1 MRKFVAKLVFILSC
15 TISIILFSCEQESE
29 IDVEEEVVQVP
40 TTEIDQISTIPIKGI
55 KFAPSSELPNEFK
68 KQAINWI
75 NKEKPV
81 EAGKVP
87 AREILST
94 YFEPNASIIESNSG
108 IITYSLPINKLQ
120 TLASSKNT
128 ISQKQATNDECH
140 DSDPFQT
147 LVINF
152 GSSGTN
158 NNGMTHV
165 SIVPGSKVGTF
176 YVTFTNTITGVSETT
191 VTTINSSGSTSIGS
205 GISAIGS
212 GLGSI
217 ATTIWRGIK
226 SFFGKLFNLFKA
238 KKCRC
243 SNVRGSL
250 SVGSAYVHLNSGI
263 SEECCTD
270 SSSSN
275 SISTSSIGANSVF
288 DSIAF
293 EYYFPVPD
301 YLFEKKSGSTKNLAT
316 SSTNDALDCCALKS
330 IDTNTADEAVK
341 RDMFKCACANDDP
354 SGVVNYLNLS
364 SKTSFWLSNPDNK
377 TFRETVCAFVIEN
390 NFSDEATSFAK
401 AAVVAKENGGEVDFE
416 DKIIDELTGKA
427 KCVYDMLKNT
437 SGGFKN
443 MIKKFDGDFPVS
455 HLKFEINNSLP
466 NGNYGV
472 TIPPE
477 DYITT
482 IQMSNTQLANISDLG
497 GAVAFAHEVIHAEIF
512 RKMLSAAKQ
521 GHLNLGLYTTQNRI
535 NYMNSLRD
543 NFPGLYDYYWKRY
556 RPTWNHN
563 LMAQHYRSTIA
574 DIIEQFDNSSKNR
587 QIYEDIA
594 WAGLRVLEDDMNS
607 VAWNNLSGVEQQRI
621 IRNLTN
627 FFHNGTSN
635 CN

>member
-68 KQAINWI
+68 TQAINWI

-108 IITYSLPINKLQ
+108 IITYSLPINKLR
-120 TLASSKNT
+120 TLASSKNI

-152 GSSGTN
+152 GSGGTN

-165 SIVPGSKVGTF
+165 SIVPGSKIGTF

-250 SVGSAYVHLNSGI
+250 SVGSAYVHLNSSI

-377 TFRETVCAFVIEN
+377 TFRETVCAFVVEN
-390 NFSDEATSFAK
+390 NFSNEATSFAE
-401 AAVVAKENGGEVDFE
+401 AAVVAKEKGGEVDFE
-416 DKIIDELTGKA
+416 DRLINELTGKA
-427 KCVYDMLKNT
+427 KCVYDKLENLDLFRKT
-437 SGGFKN
+437 
-443 MIKKFDGDFPVS
+443 IKKFDDIESYNLILTTKGSCIGGGSGCTNFDERTNTATIKIIDTKQP
-455 HLKFEINNSLP
+455 SLDLAA
-466 NGNYGV
+466 
-472 TIPPE
+472 TI
-477 DYITT
+477 
-482 IQMSNTQLANISDLG
+482 L
-497 GAVAFAHEVIHAEIF
+497 HEGIHADIYKFVSQHEKGKVNPND
-512 RKMLSAAKQ
+512 RPRLMQ
-521 GHLNLGLYTTQNRI
+521 LYFYYKKLADSKVIDPRHFNTIYQHEHMAEKYIKPIAQAIRQLDGNRFNI
-535 NYMNSLRD
+535 D
-543 NFPGLYDYYWKRY
+543 HYYWFAWEGLEKTYLFKSKLTESKKKEYKR
-556 RPTWNHN
+556 TK
-563 LMAQHYRSTIA
+563 S
-574 DIIEQFDNSSKNR
+574 
-587 QIYEDIA
+587 
-594 WAGLRVLEDDMNS
+594 RVNDT
-607 VAWNNLSGVEQQRI
+607 
-621 IRNLTN
+621 TN
-627 FFHNGTSN
+627 FK

>member
-1 MRKFVAKLVFILSC
+1 MRKFIPSFLTLLLF
-15 TISIILFSCEQESE
+15 FSCEKNENIDIEPIQTSQMSLSDLSASDLPYGLDKLIFENKSHSQDGFKSRTIENGDADFKSIIGVNDDKLVKHMWVNGFTSYSAPLYVALDSE
-29 IDVEEEVVQVP
+29 RVLFGSFVRFFNDDNEPVDRYHLYITTNAWFKNNHQKLDLKNYSGIKKIYDAFGAPKVITYHLDGQHVDKEMYTTSAFKSIDVSDQTKTSMKTRNSIHCEGCIKLEEVVVTAP
-40 TTEIDQISTIPIKGI
+40 RFEDDDGGGGTPKNENSNSNIGYWTKTGLDGNYSYDFNYYNNSGGAVSRTTNKAVTIRPVGI
-55 KFAPSSELPNEFK
+55 NLNFNVRLA
-68 KQAINWI
+68 
-75 NKEKPV
+75 V
-81 EAGKVP
+81 EATNIDLKKLLKNPVVSVTQKEVQYL
-87 AREILST
+87 AENDFLLVQQLLFHIKRENYS
-94 YFEPNASIIESNSG
+94 PES
-108 IITYSLPINKLQ
+108 LQ
-120 TLASSKNT
+120 FL
-128 ISQKQATNDECH
+128 
-140 DSDPFQT
+140 
-147 LVINF
+147 
-152 GSSGTN
+152 
-158 NNGMTHV
+158 
-165 SIVPGSKVGTF
+165 
-176 YVTFTNTITGVSETT
+176 
-191 VTTINSSGSTSIGS
+191 
-205 GISAIGS
+205 
-212 GLGSI
+212 
-217 ATTIWRGIK
+217 
-226 SFFGKLFNLFKA
+226 
-238 KKCRC
+238 
-243 SNVRGSL
+243 
-250 SVGSAYVHLNSGI
+250 
-263 SEECCTD
+263 
-270 SSSSN
+270 
-275 SISTSSIGANSVF
+275 
-288 DSIAF
+288 
-293 EYYFPVPD
+293 
-301 YLFEKKSGSTKNLAT
+301 
-316 SSTNDALDCCALKS
+316 
-330 IDTNTADEAVK
+330 
-341 RDMFKCACANDDP
+341 
-354 SGVVNYLNLS
+354 
-364 SKTSFWLSNPDNK
+364 
-377 TFRETVCAFVIEN
+377 
-390 NFSDEATSFAK
+390 K
-401 AAVVAKENGGEVDFE
+401 AAVVAKEKGGEVDFE

-482 IQMSNTQLANISDLG
+482 IQMRNTQLANISDLG

-607 VAWNNLSGVEQQRI
+607 VAWNNLSGEEQQRI